1 MEVSRSGSVSISKC
15 LGLVSTSV
23 LSGLGTLWSLYSLTS
38 VLSGLCNLLVLV
50 GAVLTTTL
58 GHTMEYNIITTVFFR
73 HTLIE
78 DTRSDNEG
86 TIYPFT
92 RMTTAHTYK
101 KIIIMKINK

>member
-1 MEVSRSGSVSISKC
+1 
-15 LGLVSTSV
+15 
-23 LSGLGTLWSLYSLTS
+23 
-38 VLSGLCNLLVLV
+38 
-50 GAVLTTTL
+50 
-58 GHTMEYNIITTVFFR
+58 MEYNIITTVFFR